1 MQHNRRL
8 FRLKSRILAPVGI
21 VLLALVVLGA
31 LVFSNFLQQRENQE
45 TERSARQVDNIWQGL
60 VADSRKHLAWFAADA
75 AANAR
80 LSAAME
86 RRDRAA
92 LIGEAAP
99 ILKVLRQQFGISHW
113 YFITPDRH
121 TLLRVH
127 EPHRSGDLVDRQT
140 LVEAVATG
148 QPTSG
153 LELGPLATF
162 TLRYVLPWT
171 VDGRLIGYIEMA
183 TDIEHFARQISEMT
197 DLEIFIAVHKEF
209 TSEQNFIAGKR
220 ALELSGD
227 WDAFANFALLAQT
240 RDRLPDGAASYWQNS
255 LRGKTGIFTAS
266 AGNEAW
272 SGNLLRLNDH
282 AGRPAASLLLLRDN
296 AASRQAAFR
305 QLAFLVAAASLLA
318 LLLYLALARRLTA
331 IEQQLEV
338 AHASLAANE
347 QRFLDIF
354 STSSDW
360 WFWEMDANLRFSFF
374 SENAGKLLGFDLAR
388 ALGRTRREIMAVVDA
403 RDRAAMEGHIAD
415 LEAHRPFHSF
425 EYRMAVP
432 GCETQW
438 LSISGV
444 PVIATDG
451 SFLGYRGAATNITQR
466 KLHEEAETD
475 AREGAEAKYTIARVL
490 QDTSRPLAE
499 RLTLALEAIFAMR
512 HLVVERKGGVFLSA
526 PEAGELHLHTTCGN
540 FSSQFL
546 ADEQRLPFGRCL
558 CGRAAQSG
566 EIIISDSC
574 FSDHRHENSW
584 PDMTEHG
591 HYIVPL
597 MLGAEC
603 LGVLFLY
610 TSPTPSRSSVRL
622 QTLQQI
628 GGLFTLALASERA
641 IHTQE
646 EASRRAEAASRAKS
660 DFLANMSHEIRT
672 PMNGI
677 IGMSDLLLD
686 SELTVEQRD
695 YAEIVRNSAQALL
708 TVINDILD
716 FSKIEAGKLAVE
728 RIAFDLR
735 ETLGQTCEL
744 LAIGAR
750 DKNLQFSCRVAPT
763 VPGILLGDPGRL
775 RQIITNLAGNAI
787 KFTTNGEVTVAV
799 EVMRGEPGADRLR
812 FTVHD
817 TGIGIPADHLGEL
830 FLPFSQADSSI
841 TRRFGGTGLG
851 LSICKR
857 LVELQGGEIGVDSVA
872 GAGSTFWFTLP
883 LAAADGSEA
892 RPDDE
897 PPAPATAAGA
907 SSGLRIL
914 LVEDNRINQKV
925 ASGILNRQGHLVDI
939 AENGELALAALA
951 AADYDVVLMDC
962 QMPVLDGFATTR
974 RLRVSGS
981 VRNPA
986 IPVIALT
993 ASAMQGDREECLA
1006 AGMNDYLS
1014 KPLSD
1019 KAVRE
1024 ALAGLSG
1031 VQGAT
1036 PRVAVMARST
1046 KQ

>member
-1 MQHNRRL
+1 MQSNPRP
-8 FRLKSRILAPVGI
+8 FRLKNRILAPVGSI
-21 VLLALVVLGA
+21 LLVLVMICAF
-31 LVFSNFLQQRENQE
+31 VFGNFLQQREYQE
-45 TERSARQVDNIWQGL
+45 TLHSGHQVEKVWQEL
-60 VADSRKHLAWFAADA
+60 LRDSRKHLAWFAHDA
-75 AANAR
+75 AANSR

-92 LIGEAAP
+92 LIAEAAP
-99 ILKVLRQQFGISHW
+99 TLKALREQFGISHW

-121 TLLRVH
+121 VLLRVH
-127 EPHRSGDLVDRQT
+127 EPHRSGDLVDRLT
-140 LVEAVATG
+140 LAEAATTG
-148 QPTSG
+148 QPASG

-171 VDGRLIGYIEMA
+171 VDGQLIGYIEMG
-183 TDIEHFARQISEMT
+183 TDIEHFARQIGEMT
-197 DLEIFIAVHKEF
+197 QLEIFIAVHKNF
-209 TSEQNFIAGKR
+209 TSEQHFIAGKR
-220 ALELSGD
+220 ALGLSGD
-227 WDAFANFALLAQT
+227 WDAFPKFAMLTQT
-240 RDRLPDGAASYWQNS
+240 RQNLPDGAARYWQEALGS
-255 LRGKTGIFTAS
+255 TTKVFTTS
-266 AGNEAW
+266 ADGEAW
-272 SGNLLRLNDH
+272 SGSLLQLNDH
-282 AGRPAASLLLLRDN
+282 DGRPAASLLFLRDI
-296 AASRQAAFR
+296 ADSRQTALR
-305 QLAFLVAAASLLA
+305 QLAFLIFAGSILA
-318 LLLYLALARRLTA
+318 FLLYFALSRRLTA
-331 IEQQLEV
+331 IEQQLEA

-360 WFWEMDANLRFSFF
+360 WFWEMDADLRFSFF
-374 SENAGKLLGFDLAR
+374 SENAGKLLGFDLSR
-388 ALGRTRREIMAVVDA
+388 VLGRTRREIMAAVDA
-403 RDRAAMEGHIAD
+403 RDHEAMEGHIAD
-415 LEAHRPFHSF
+415 IEAHRPFHSF
-425 EYRMAVP
+425 EYRMALP
-432 GCETQW
+432 GGETVW

-444 PVIATDG
+444 PVIAADG
-451 SFLGYRGAATNITQR
+451 SFLGYRGAATNITRR

-490 QDTSRPLAE
+490 QDTGRPLAE

-512 HLVVERKGGVFLSA
+512 HLAVERKGGVFLSA
-526 PEAGELHLHTTCGN
+526 PDAGELHLHTTCGN
-540 FSSQFL
+540 FSTQFL

-610 TSPTPSRSSVRL
+610 TSPSPSRSAVRL

-677 IGMSDLLLD
+677 IGMTELLLD
-686 SELTVEQRD
+686 SELSAEQRE
-695 YAEIVRNSAQALL
+695 YAEIVGNSAQALL

-716 FSKIEAGKLAVE
+716 FSKIEAGKLTVE

-735 ETLGQTCEL
+735 KTLGQTCEL
-744 LAIGAR
+744 LAISAR
-750 DKNLQFSCRVAPT
+750 DKNLQFSHRVALA
-763 VPGILLGDPGRL
+763 VPGVLVGDPGRL

-787 KFTTNGEVTVAV
+787 KFTSNGEVTVAV
-799 EVMRGEPGADRLR
+799 EVICGESGANYLR

-817 TGIGIPADHLGEL
+817 TGIGIPAEHLGEL

-883 LAAADGSEA
+883 LITAEASEA
-892 RPDDE
+892 
-897 PPAPATAAGA
+897 PAQA
-907 SSGLRIL
+907 
-914 LVEDNRINQKV
+914 
-925 ASGILNRQGHLVDI
+925 
-939 AENGELALAALA
+939 
-951 AADYDVVLMDC
+951 
-962 QMPVLDGFATTR
+962 
-974 RLRVSGS
+974 RL
-981 VRNPA
+981 PQA
-986 IPVIALT
+986 
-993 ASAMQGDREECLA
+993 
-1006 AGMNDYLS
+1006 
-1014 KPLSD
+1014 
-1019 KAVRE
+1019 
-1024 ALAGLSG
+1024 
-1031 VQGAT
+1031 
-1036 PRVAVMARST
+1036 
-1046 KQ
+1046 